1 MQLLRSPKLSK
12 IASQRQKRNVSAKS
26 NTDIAASNED
36 VMTDVAIANGL
47 TLPHP
52 GSRFDFAISI
62 AVIHHF
68 STKDRRVR
76 AIQEILR
83 LLRPQVRGED
93 RSYGGKNRASVE
105 CDGDSEDNGKATG
118 GIALF
123 YVWALEQKE
132 SRRGWDE
139 EHEQD
144 VMVPWVM
151 KQKMERK
158 NSNKGHEGEGP
169 KDELSISKPGEDK
182 SREMGPNKSD
192 TPNAETIFHRYYHLY
207 RNGELEAD
215 IAAAG
220 GQVVCSGYEK
230 DNWWALAKSIPTA

>member
-1 MQLLRSPKLSK
+1 MQLLRSPKLAE
-12 IASQRQKRNVSAKS
+12 IASQRQKRNASAKS
-26 NTDIAASNED
+26 NPNIAASNEHA
-36 VMTDVAIANGL
+36 VTDVAIANGL
-47 TLPHP
+47 NLPHP
-52 GSRFDFAISI
+52 ANRFDFAISI

-68 STKDRRVR
+68 STKDRRIR
-76 AIQEILR
+76 AIQEILQ
-83 LLRPQVRGED
+83 LLKPQAREKD
-93 RSYGGKNRASVE
+93 RNYEGKNHASVE
-105 CDGDSEDNGKATG
+105 CDGDGENSGKATD

-151 KQKMERK
+151 KKKMERK
-158 NSNKGHEGEGP
+158 NSNKGHKREGP
-169 KDELSISKPGEDK
+169 KDESNILKPGEDK
-182 SREMGPNKSD
+182 NREMRPNTSD
-192 TPNAETIFHRYYHLY
+192 TPNAEITFHRYYHLY

-215 IAAAG
+215 IAAAR

-230 DNWWALAKSIPTA
+230 DNWWALAKSSPTA